1 MALQVAVLFLNCF
14 IVESLVETYDQ
25 LSLFF
30 ILDIVNV
37 PELLT
42 RDYHLVDVALQV
54 LDGNEVFS
62 ETLQELIFKQLQSDA
77 ISVQT
82 WFIHVL
88 RAISYSSLKYLIL
101 LWFVRLEATVSSG
114 HSVNNVLVSSIRL
127 RFV

>member
-14 IVESLVETYDQ
+14 IIESLVETYDK
-25 LSLFF
+25 LSIFF

-37 PELLT
+37 PEILT

-62 ETLQELIFKQLQSDA
+62 ETLQELVFKQLQSDE

-88 RAISYSSLKYLIL
+88 
-101 LWFVRLEATVSSG
+101 
-114 HSVNNVLVSSIRL
+114 
-127 RFV
+127 